1 MIGLISIIIVTIDE
15 EDYDED
21 DYHEEEYDV
30 VDSV

>member
-1 MIGLISIIIVTIDE
+1 MIIVTVDE

-21 DYHEEEYDV
+21 YDEDGYHEEEEDV